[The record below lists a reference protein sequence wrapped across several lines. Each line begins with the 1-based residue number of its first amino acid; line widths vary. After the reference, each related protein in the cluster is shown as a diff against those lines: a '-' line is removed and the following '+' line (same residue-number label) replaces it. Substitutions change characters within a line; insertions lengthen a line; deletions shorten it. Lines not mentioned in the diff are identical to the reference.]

1 MKRKPT
7 RSLTT
12 ATPPPA
18 AGKRARSPGGA
29 RPGAA
34 VRPVPRFALAPQR
47 VRLIG
52 GAWKRTPLQVGNV
65 AGLRPTPDR
74 VRQTVFNW
82 LAHLRP
88 DVAGLRGVDLY
99 AGTGALGL
107 ELASRGAAR
116 VLLVERDAA
125 LVAALRAVVEKLR
138 AATVDVLAGDAL
150 AVAAQLPAGA
160 FDVVFLDP
168 PFDAGHTGPALRAAD
183 RLLSAGGIIY
193 LEAAKPLEAAEAG
206 LLDLE
211 IVRAARAGQ
220 VHFHLLTRAT
230 C

>member
-1 MKRKPT
+1 
-7 RSLTT
+7 
-12 ATPPPA
+12 
-18 AGKRARSPGGA
+18 
-29 RPGAA
+29 
-34 VRPVPRFALAPQR
+34 

-65 AGLRPTPDR
+65 PGLRPTPDR
-74 VRQTVFNW
+74 VRQTVFDW

-88 DVAGLRGVDLY
+88 EVAALRGLDLY

-116 VLLVERDAA
+116 VLLVERDAT

-150 AVAAQLPAGA
+150 AVAAQLPAGG
-160 FDVVFLDP
+160 FDVVFIDP
-168 PFDAGHTGPALRAAD
+168 PFDAGQTGPALQAAG
-183 RLLSAGGIIY
+183 RLLAPGGMIY
-193 LEAAKPLEAAEAG
+193 LEAATPLDAAQAG
-206 LLDLE
+206 PLDLR
-211 IVRAARAGQ
+211 IVRAARAGR
-220 VHFHLLTRAT
+220 VHFHLLTRAS